1 LPVHRAPGGTRGRIF
16 ASPAEL
22 DSWWQASSQV
32 APPARKSR
40 LAWITAVAVC
50 ACAGIVAA
58 AAFWTSPKGSPAALD
73 VGGSSLVV
81 FDERGH
87 ELWQHRFDTP
97 FYEQADYSRRLGGS
111 HRFRFADIDGDG
123 HVELLFIRMPSDPV
137 SRGATLYCF
146 SDTGKVRWE
155 YRVNRAVR
163 SPKEPFSA
171 LFISKAVAVARA
183 RKGQPPV
190 VVLSSVHSVWY
201 PNQIAVLSGD
211 GKLLSEYWHSGQL
224 DLLETSDLDG
234 DGVDEIYA
242 AGTNNDYNQAT
253 LVVLDPNELG
263 GASRETEKPEYQ
275 LLDLPPPRER
285 ARILFGRSCLVVP
298 PVPRNVVSALHFQ
311 GSDVIVTTN
320 EFDVASLIYRLD
332 RSMKLIELGATD
344 GFVATH
350 RSVRQR
356 GLTDHDFSARELE
369 PLRQIAYL
377 SR

>member
-1 LPVHRAPGGTRGRIF
+1 VT
-16 ASPAEL
+16 
-22 DSWWQASSQV
+22 
-32 APPARKSR
+32 
-40 LAWITAVAVC
+40 
-50 ACAGIVAA
+50 A
-58 AAFWTSPKGSPAALD
+58 AAFWPSPKGSPTALD
-73 VGGSSLVV
+73 VEGSSLVV
-81 FDERGH
+81 LDERGH
-87 ELWQHRFDTP
+87 RLWQHRFDSP
-97 FYEQADYSRRLGGS
+97 FYEKADYSRRSGGS
-111 HRFRFADIDGDG
+111 QRFRFADIDGDG
-123 HVELLFIRMPSDPV
+123 HVELLFIRMPTDPV
-137 SRGATLYCF
+137 SRGATLFCF
-146 SDTGKVRWE
+146 SDTGEVRWE
-155 YRVNRAVR
+155 YKVNRAVR
-163 SPKEPFSA
+163 SPKESFSPPY
-171 LFISKAVAVARA
+171 ISKAVAVARA
-183 RKGQPPV
+183 GKGRPPV

-253 LVVLDPNELG
+253 LVVLNPNELG

-298 PVPRNVVSALHFQ
+298 PMPRNVVSALRFQ
-311 GSDVIVTTN
+311 GSDVLVTTG

-332 RSMKLIELGATD
+332 RSMKPIDLGATD

-350 RSVRQR
+350 RSARQR
-356 GLTDHDFSARELE
+356 GLIHHDFSPRELE
-369 PLRQIAYL
+369 PLRDITAL